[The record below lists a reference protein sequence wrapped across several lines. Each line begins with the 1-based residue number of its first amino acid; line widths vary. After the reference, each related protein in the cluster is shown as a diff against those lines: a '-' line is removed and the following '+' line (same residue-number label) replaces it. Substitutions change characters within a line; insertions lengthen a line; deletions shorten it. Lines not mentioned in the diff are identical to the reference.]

1 VGDNIAVTN
10 SSDEDITHIKD
21 KNTLNNVSRE
31 LNGLIFIRYLDN
43 VQYNRCSPLA
53 MKPQQREAIGW
64 LVYEGKRYITLS
76 WDRDA
81 EPPTLKGGDPK
92 ASGLVLLKSE
102 ILELRRL
109 KAFALPVQGNSSSHL
124 NSTATIVTGEYAL
137 PPTGRKTRRKT
148 KGKTAT

>member
-1 VGDNIAVTN
+1 MTN
-10 SSDEDITHIKD
+10 SLDEDITYIKD
-21 KNTLNNVSRE
+21 KNALSNFSRE

-109 KAFALPVQGNSSSHL
+109 KAFALPVQKKFKMHL
-124 NSTATIVTGEYAL
+124 NSSATLAKDEYAL
-137 PPTGRKTRRKT
+137 PQTERKTRKR
-148 KGKTAT
+148 KGKTAP